1 MMILRMTQRF
11 WLLLV
16 LLLLLL
22 AFVPRF
28 SNAQSIGLESR
39 ISRLEAEIFQLRS
52 RLSNLESQ
60 VSRVNQPSRTPA
72 STPTPAPQ
80 IPSPNRTTVPPSP
93 EMFDRLATLVIEL
106 KERVQTLETQVAAL
120 EAEQN

>member
-1 MMILRMTQRF
+1 MIILRMTQRF
-11 WLLLV
+11 WLLW

-22 AFVPRF
+22 LVFVPRF

-60 VSRVNQPSRTPA
+60 VSRVNQPSRTPS
-72 STPTPAPQ
+72 STPTPQ
-80 IPSPNRTTVPPSP
+80 IPSPRQSKIPPSP

-106 KERVQTLETQVAAL
+106 KERVQTLEDKVAEL
-120 EAEQN
+120 EAQ

>member
-11 WLLLV
+11 WLLF

-22 AFVPRF
+22 FAFVPRF
-28 SNAQSIGLESR
+28 TNAQSIGLESR

-60 VSRVNQPSRTPA
+60 VSRSNPPSRTPS
-72 STPTPAPQ
+72 STPTPQ
-80 IPSPNRTTVPPSP
+80 IPSPRQTKIPPSP

-106 KERVQTLETQVAAL
+106 KERVQTLEDKVADL
-120 EAEQN
+120 EAQ